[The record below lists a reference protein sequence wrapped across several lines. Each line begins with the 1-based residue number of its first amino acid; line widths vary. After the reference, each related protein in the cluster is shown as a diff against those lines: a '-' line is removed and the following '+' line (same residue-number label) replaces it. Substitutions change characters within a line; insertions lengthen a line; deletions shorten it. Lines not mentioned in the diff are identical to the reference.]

1 MSNTPNRILV
11 IRMSAIGDVAMVIPV
26 LYPICRS
33 YPDKEFTLITSP
45 LASQLYIDR
54 PENLSIK
61 AIDTK
66 KQYKGI
72 AGIFSLFK
80 ELKKEKFDAVADL
93 HDVLRSKLLTLL
105 FKLSFTK
112 VATIDK
118 GRKEKREI
126 TAENRQSFKQLKT
139 SFERYTDVFG
149 ALGMQ
154 TSQKFNPLNAPSTL
168 PDWLQRKKNDSTKW
182 IGVAPFSKHT
192 GKNYPLDK
200 MLEVVSQLA
209 KTDQYKIY
217 LFGSPTDGKELDRWQ
232 DKEGKIVSL
241 CNCKL
246 GFKTEMALMT
256 QLDAVISMDSA
267 NMHIATLMGTPVV
280 SIWGATHPYTGFLGW
295 GLGDE
300 SVIERKELECRPC
313 SVFGNKPCRFGDYRC
328 MDIAPQTVINRVK
341 EITEGRE
348 KR

>member
-1 MSNTPNRILV
+1 MSKTPNKILV
-11 IRMSAIGDVAMVIPV
+11 IRMSALGDVAMVIPV

-33 YPDKEFTLITSP
+33 YPEKEFTLITSP
-45 LASQLYIDR
+45 LAAQLYIDC
-54 PENLSIK
+54 PQNLTVK

-66 KQYKGI
+66 KEYKGI
-72 AGIFSLFK
+72 GGIFTLFR

-93 HDVLRSKLLTLL
+93 HDVLRSKMLSLL
-105 FKLSFTK
+105 FRFSATK

-126 TAENRQSFKQLKT
+126 TSEQRRSFRQLKT
-139 SFERYTDVFG
+139 SFQRYADVFDK
-149 ALGMQ
+149 LGLQ
-154 TSQKFNPLNAPSTL
+154 TSQKFSPLVAPAIL
-168 PDWLQRKKNDSTKW
+168 PDWLQRSKNDTTKW

-200 MLEVVSQLA
+200 MKNVVCELVQ
-209 KTDQYKIY
+209 TGQYKVFI
-217 LFGSPTDGKELDRWQ
+217 FGSPADGEVLDKWQ
-232 DKEGKIVSL
+232 DQEGNIISL

-256 QLDAVISMDSA
+256 QLEVVISMDSA
-267 NMHIATLMGTPVV
+267 NMHIATLMGTPVI

-295 GLGDE
+295 GLTEE
-300 SVIERKELECRPC
+300 SVIERKDLTCRPC

-328 MDIAPQTVINRVK
+328 MEISPEEVIARAKDKI
-341 EITEGRE
+341 EGRT
-348 KR
+348 K